1 MYFSE
6 ALEPHRLSLSTVVL
20 ISGILGWVGH
30 PERVGAQEKPV
41 HEDAGHEFDTY
52 QFVLLKRPSSVPSI
66 PEDEVEEIQSLHLAH
81 LARLTKTGQLAVAGP
96 FGDQE
101 DESLRGLAIYRVGSL
116 EEARRLAEAD
126 PAVQAGR
133 LEVEIMTWYTLSGA
147 LEFPGGGEG
156 ELPSRR

>member
-1 MYFSE
+1 MYFSD
-6 ALEPHRLSLSTVVL
+6 ALKPHRLSLSTAVL
-20 ISGILGWVGH
+20 IAGILGWVGH
-30 PERVGAQEKPV
+30 SGEVGSQEKPGR
-41 HEDAGHEFDTY
+41 EDARREFDTY
-52 QFVLLKRPSSVPSI
+52 QFVLLKRPSSVASI
-66 PEDEVEEIQSLHLAH
+66 PDDEVEEIQSLHLAH

-147 LEFPGGGEG
+147 LEFPGSGEE
-156 ELPSRR
+156 ELPSRH